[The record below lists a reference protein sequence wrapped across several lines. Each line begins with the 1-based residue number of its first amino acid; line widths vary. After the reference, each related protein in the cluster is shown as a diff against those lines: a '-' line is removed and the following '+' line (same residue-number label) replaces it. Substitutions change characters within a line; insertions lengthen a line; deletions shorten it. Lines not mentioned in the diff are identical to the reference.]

1 MFYGNQEELSYNI
14 MSGHLPYT
22 NKNAMV
28 VFVTECDYTSS
39 MFFATGEQEIY
50 LGKSVHKSHNLFNKS
65 KEKVHL

>member
-1 MFYGNQEELSYNI
+1 